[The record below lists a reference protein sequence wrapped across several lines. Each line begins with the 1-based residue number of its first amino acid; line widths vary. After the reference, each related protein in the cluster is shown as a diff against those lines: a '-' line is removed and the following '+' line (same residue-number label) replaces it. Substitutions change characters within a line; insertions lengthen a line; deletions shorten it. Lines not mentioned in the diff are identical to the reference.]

1 MNGDISRIPIQSL
14 SAVVSLT
21 DIIPELPLPAPL
33 HAESS
38 AETLLLGSKIPVDT
52 FQCLRFGH
60 DRLVG
65 CLSKALGNV
74 CTNNIDFKEGFASD
88 VIDPHL
94 LPEPLV
100 SFLRKLPNFEQNRG
114 FYGLSYES
122 FNPVNNISTT
132 HKVLPGSWCSSSD
145 QPLSTELHPYP
156 NSFEEPTESPNK
168 RKKKRKKKKHKHCDD
183 GDTSGTGGESNAT
196 TPAACS
202 GTTPNKFEDNSLSPS
217 STYGIVKVNADTK
230 KLSLKIFKRPAN
242 DGSQPVFMVEQL
254 GGVEPNKKEKKKKR
268 NKEKDREH
276 RPHHEVRSKPDSHS
290 SPAEVHIQ
298 QNELSIDLTPQTYN
312 TPIPNIPLSTVTPC
326 ENRKSSELTPST
338 FTASCR
344 PSLKDPQLDLSLI
357 TSEGLFENLNS
368 INNLYQQPQSVSTSS
383 LPSTPASLSGNGKVM
398 TSSSCAPS
406 SCTYSFDGAQT
417 NVFTTKSNMFYE
429 LLRNNDPPITLKHI
443 AEGVPSDLVTSNS
456 SIPNTMGSM
465 CNMMDFASSFL
476 QNEIL
481 ASNSSCNN
489 LPLGITSLTTCD
501 SSSIQ
506 KTGFPLQPSSTT
518 SFLVAS
524 HLIDS
529 SHSSVVTASD
539 STFDVLGGILNSSGY
554 VSVTDVSPAAFA
566 ANFDMPGLPPDS
578 SNHHVPMGLASY
590 LSAPNQVVTNSQN
603 PNDYRTQN
611 REPVR
616 GDSNLSS
623 TITSTP
629 QPWWKRKSNSVLAR
643 RKRRKNELEDLQS
656 WTINYPVSGPG
667 LSKSTCERTKC
678 PDERT
683 WDDAIGSY
691 SQVLGER
698 VKKRKRMVK
707 QGGNFDSDFVFE
719 HDKDY
724 PNEGDSDR
732 GSNEPNGTIDL
743 TNDSTE
749 TSETAHN
756 IREMRSGA
764 ANRSYAGMDDEDEEA
779 SASQTA
785 CSNGSS
791 NARRRKKLDDDE
803 PFEVRLKEPIE
814 ARFPHI
820 RKAGESTRKRRERV
834 NFGIMASNNL
844 PNQRNNPRES
854 LVGGEMGSVKR
865 FLHKLST
872 VLESI
877 EETDFLKSLGGV
889 PNSDDQLR
897 KFNCEDVNSYPDND
911 SLPTEAVISAE
922 DLAEFCRDAAKLN
935 SMGVANQIPTGRLLN
950 FLTLLLL
957 NIRDGANVIAILR
970 PEEEADAHES
980 KLWKEV
986 AMERVMR
993 SMNSGLT
1000 ALLLMTSKEMPRE
1013 VYVEDVIERT
1023 VHSVRFQLFNC
1034 IYPEFD
1040 PAYRVENTAK
1050 ENQSSIKS
1058 RRARERDAQK
1068 PKSTIHLY
1076 HKLVEIVSNLS
1087 KLVKMQRLTDS
1098 LVLTLSSVGVSVFF
1112 VENVSELQLAAL
1124 ELVTAIFSRYET
1136 HRKLIMEEIL
1146 ASLSRLPSSKKNLRS
1161 YRLNSEDSIQMLTA
1175 LSLLLVQSVVSL
1187 PDPSP
1192 SNSEQNANVF
1202 YQTSNVSAATDG
1214 GLVQKAD
1221 DEVTIINSYHNALRT
1236 AHTFLLVFLRKST
1249 MKGEDDYRIIFE
1261 NFVNDLLLA
1270 VNKPEWPAS
1279 EVMLSL
1285 LGSLLVQQFNNKSLD
1300 QSVRVASVD
1309 YLGTVASTLRRDA
1322 VTSQLREHDIDA
1334 VIRDLLEGSQ
1344 SDEDEDDSED
1354 ESQEFAD
1361 TKIDAIKEINGDR
1374 ESNSEVDRNKSESDI
1389 RSIDSTSTTGTPVR
1403 HSENGYGSSNAKSVT
1418 TELYTKYSKAKTI
1431 KSKRSE
1437 NKDKYADPVS
1447 QLDRVQALRDAI
1459 LDYLA
1464 AEETSPTAVY
1474 ARKFYLAQWL
1484 NDCTKET
1491 ERAQRSALQKKNQNT
1506 VLNGNGGGI
1515 CVSKCL
1521 SDVDHALVL
1530 GVAERR
1536 RQHILSKVR
1545 EAPHSWRQRR
1555 CLWKNSLPPNEKLKQ
1570 SSNMCVTDLKQETS
1584 LIFQGTLDYEDCCLV
1599 CRYLASLRPFSQS
1612 FDVYLSQICKL
1623 LSESS
1628 VAVRTKALR
1637 CLSAVVEADPNVL
1650 ARADIERAVHSRLLD
1665 TSTSVREAAVDL
1677 LGRFLSCRPELTA
1690 QYYPMLAER
1699 IRDKGVSVRKRVI
1712 RILRDICLE
1721 QPDFPRVAEICVKM
1735 IRRVNDEEGIKKLVH
1750 EVFQAMWFTP
1760 VRERETVKLL
1770 RKVMNITDVVGACKD
1785 TGYEWFEQFLRTLLK
1800 KEETEK
1806 IKPVEK
1812 ACKQIADCLVQNIMR
1827 LEEISSQSNQ
1837 RLVACFATLHLLT
1850 KIRPELMVQYTMVL
1864 QPYLSIRCNEA
1875 ADAHV
1880 LHYVARILEATL
1892 PLMEHPSET
1901 LVAQLEEDMV
1911 RLTLRH
1917 GKMVLESCV
1926 ACLGAVVNRVSK
1938 NYSLARDCFTR
1949 FFNALQKF
1957 RSELSDDTDRKIP
1970 PTIRPS
1976 ILRALFTVGLLCKHF
1991 DADVFR
1997 SSKNA
2002 NIRDQVFETLMFF
2015 TEQVKSDIEMR
2026 KKALSGLGFLCTRH
2040 HELLCGPRLCKFY
2053 HDLLQAP
2060 CDEAKSKSTDHH
2072 LELKCIVL
2080 ENLLNF
2086 FLEEEK
2092 RMLEADAK
2100 WKASQHQ
2107 ESLKE
2112 MGDIASGMGSSVA
2125 QMYLKDILESFFSPF
2140 FNVRLTALSV
2150 ITTILRQGL
2159 VHPVQ
2164 TVPYLIAMQSDI
2176 DPNIRI
2182 KADAQLQEI
2191 DTKFPGFLTM
2201 RAAQGVNL
2209 SYRLQL
2215 VLYDEIREKLK
2226 SNSGGHCLQ
2235 QLGSPEPSNVHKSTH
2250 SITASRRNIRNRTD
2264 ADNLSFDDS
2273 AKCSPTTNVSESQ
2286 SISNVPEDSY
2296 GAVRGTR
2303 DPFSEIPSA
2312 LNSHLYSMLRNN
2324 KSQRR
2329 SLLNGLISL
2338 FDDSQKIPLSQL
2350 VYVADNLAHFPYQ
2363 SQEEPLFVIHHI
2375 DLMVSM
2381 AGSGVLNNVREA
2393 LFPEL
2398 KAALEAVVAAQLEAD
2413 AKSRAQIELQLRTE
2427 LQAQQVASVD
2437 ATNRG
2442 DHETA
2447 GLFADQIQHTIQR
2460 INSLNSSN
2468 PPIIRSNSSISD
2480 FPAGAIPGIEGVSH
2494 VDLGPFEVEEEE
2506 DPIALLDRLSK
2517 SRQTSL
2523 PIVRDAIRTSRACVL
2538 LLTLKHFLKE
2548 CYSITDGKIQR
2559 YSPSDSTKLWEKP
2572 LTRRVGIHFH
2582 PIPCL
2587 KVAGMEIH
2595 KSYSHIAYSSQASI
2609 KTDHKFVDSSNPNI
2623 NKMDDDEECIN
2634 EMQSL
2639 IRDYL
2644 DFRKLILTIDPPG
2657 EEEVGP
2663 DDLNSSVQS
2672 GGAVVDDRLNTVSDI
2687 SQLSKG
2693 RPLRTVV
2700 PQLHNKS
2707 SEDENDSDDSNAGG
2721 ASRLMLAQS
2730 APTKKRKPALNL
2742 RGNLRNS
2749 SGRNAKNK
2757 RKRRKRFTMAASS
2770 SGEESESAD
2779 ESEPSDPDY

>member
-33 HAESS
+33 HAGSS
-38 AETLLLGSKIPVDT
+38 VETLLHDSRISIDA

-65 CLSKALGNV
+65 CLSEALGSV
-74 CTNNIDFKEGFASD
+74 CTDNIDFKEGFASD
-88 VIDPHL
+88 IIDPHL

-100 SFLRKLPNFEQNRG
+100 SSLKKLPNFEQKRG
-114 FYGLSYES
+114 FCGLSYES
-122 FNPVNNISTT
+122 FNPVNSVSSAY
-132 HKVLPGSWCSSSD
+132 KVQPGSWCSSLD
-145 QPLSTELHPYP
+145 QPPSTEHHHYS
-156 NSFEEPTESPNK
+156 NSLEEPIESPSK
-168 RKKKRKKKKHKHCDD
+168 KKKKRKKKKHKYCDD

-196 TPAACS
+196 TPAAYG
-202 GTTPNKFEDNSLSPS
+202 GTTPNKLEDNSLSPT

-254 GGVEPNKKEKKKKR
+254 GGVEPVKKEKKKKR
-268 NKEKDREH
+268 NREKDREH
-276 RPHHEVRSKPDSHS
+276 RSHHEVRSKLDSHS
-290 SPAEVHIQ
+290 SPVEIHVQ
-298 QNELSIDLTPQTYN
+298 QNELSIDLPIQTRN
-312 TPIPNIPLSTVTPC
+312 TPSNSPLSTVTPN
-326 ENRKSSELTPST
+326 ENCKGSELIPST
-338 FTASCR
+338 FTESCQL
-344 PSLKDPQLDLSLI
+344 SMKDPSQLDLSLI
-357 TSEGLFENLNS
+357 ASEGLFENLNS
-368 INNLYQQPQSVSTSS
+368 MNNLYQQPQSVSTSS
-383 LPSTPASLSGNGKVM
+383 LPSTPASMSGNGMVV
-398 TSSSCAPS
+398 TSSNCAPT
-406 SCTYSFDGAQT
+406 CTYSFDTNQT

-429 LLRNNDPPITLKHI
+429 LLRGNDPNMTLKHV
-443 AEGVPSDLVTSNS
+443 ADGLPSDFVASNS
-456 SIPNTMGSM
+456 SACTVVPNTLGSV
-465 CNMMDFASSFL
+465 CNMMDFASNFL
-476 QNEIL
+476 QNEML
-481 ASNSSCNN
+481 SSNSCINF
-489 LPLGITSLTTCD
+489 PLGTASLATCD
-501 SSSIQ
+501 SSTVQ
-506 KTGFPLQPSSTT
+506 RTGFPVQPSSTTT

-529 SHSSVVTASD
+529 SHSSVVTAAD

-554 VSVTDVSPAAFA
+554 ASVTDVSPAAFA
-566 ANFDMPGLPPDS
+566 ANFDMSGLPPDS
-578 SNHHVPMGLASY
+578 STHHVPMGLASY
-590 LSAPNQVVTNSQN
+590 LSAPNQITNTQIL
-603 PNDYRTQN
+603 NDYRTQN
-611 REPVR
+611 QPART
-616 GDSNLSS
+616 DSNLLS

-629 QPWWKRKSNSVLAR
+629 QPWWKRKSNSVLRR

-656 WTINYPVSGPG
+656 WTVNYPVSGPG
-667 LSKSTCERTKC
+667 LSKSASERTKG

-698 VKKRKRMVK
+698 VKRRKRMVR
-707 QGGNFDSDFVFE
+707 QGGNFDSDFHVSRIYVKQE
-719 HDKDY
+719 
-724 PNEGDSDR
+724 N
-732 GSNEPNGTIDL
+732 L
-743 TNDSTE
+743 
-749 TSETAHN
+749 
-756 IREMRSGA
+756 
-764 ANRSYAGMDDEDEEA
+764 
-779 SASQTA
+779 
-785 CSNGSS
+785 
-791 NARRRKKLDDDE
+791 
-803 PFEVRLKEPIE
+803 
-814 ARFPHI
+814 
-820 RKAGESTRKRRERV
+820 RV
-834 NFGIMASNNL
+834 NDVNAEQS
-844 PNQRNNPRES
+844 
-854 LVGGEMGSVKR
+854 VGGETGSVKR
-865 FLHKLST
+865 FLNKLST

-877 EETDFLKSLGGV
+877 EETDFLRSLGGV

-897 KFNCEDVNSYPDND
+897 KSNCEDVISYLDKE
-911 SLPTEAVISAE
+911 SLSTETIISSE

-935 SMGVANQIPTGRLLN
+935 SIGVANQIPTGQLLN

-957 NIRDGANVIAILR
+957 NIRDGANVIAVLR

-1000 ALLLMTSKEMPRE
+1000 ALLLMTSKDMPRE

-1023 VHSVRFQLFNC
+1023 VYSVRFQLFNC
-1034 IYPEFD
+1034 IFPEFD

-1068 PKSTIHLY
+1068 PKSIIHLY

-1087 KLVKMQRLTDS
+1087 KLVKIQRLTDS

-1124 ELVTAIFSRYET
+1124 ELVTAIFAQYET

-1175 LSLLLVQSVVSL
+1175 LALLLVQSVISL

-1192 SNSEQNANVF
+1192 LNSEQNTNVF
-1202 YQTSNVSAATDG
+1202 YQSSNVSVSTDG

-1285 LGSLLVQQFNNKSLD
+1285 LGSLLVQQFNNKALD

-1322 VTSQLREHDIDA
+1322 VTSQLKEHDIDA
-1334 VIRDLLEGSQ
+1334 VIRDLLDGNQ
-1344 SDEDEDDSED
+1344 SDEDEEDSEEELQD
-1354 ESQEFAD
+1354 LD
-1361 TKIDAIKEINGDR
+1361 TKTDDTKEINGDR
-1374 ESNSEVDRNKSESDI
+1374 ESSSEVDRNKSESDI
-1389 RSIDSTSTTGTPVR
+1389 HSVGSASTTETPIR
-1403 HSENGYGSSNAKSVT
+1403 HNENGYSSTNTKSVAKVID
-1418 TELYTKYSKAKTI
+1418 TKIPKDKVI
-1431 KSKRSE
+1431 KSKRSGH
-1437 NKDKYADPVS
+1437 KDKYTDPIS

-1464 AEETSPTAVY
+1464 AEEASPTAVY

-1491 ERAQRSALQKKNQNT
+1491 ERAQRSAVQKKNQNA
-1506 VLNGNGGGI
+1506 VLNGNGETVCATKGF
-1515 CVSKCL
+1515 SEA
-1521 SDVDHALVL
+1521 DQALIL
-1530 GVAERR
+1530 AVAERR

-1545 EAPHSWRQRR
+1545 EAPQSWRQRR
-1555 CLWKNSLPPNEKLKQ
+1555 CLWSNSLPSNEKTKQ
-1570 SSNMCVTDLKQETS
+1570 SANICISDSNQETT

-1612 FDVYLSQICKL
+1612 FDVYLSQICRL

-1650 ARADIERAVHSRLLD
+1650 ARVDIERAVHSRLLD

-1806 IKPVEK
+1806 VKPVEK

-1837 RLVACFATLHLLT
+1837 RLVACLATLHLLT

-1875 ADAHV
+1875 SDAHV

-1957 RSELSDDTDRKIP
+1957 RNELSDDSERKIS

-2060 CDEAKSKSTDHH
+2060 CDEAKPKPSDHH

-2140 FNVRLTALSV
+2140 FTVRLTALSV

-2215 VLYDEIREKLK
+2215 VLYNELREKLK
-2226 SNSGGHCLQ
+2226 GNSEG
-2235 QLGSPEPSNVHKSTH
+2235 EV
-2250 SITASRRNIRNRTD
+2250 
-2264 ADNLSFDDS
+2264 
-2273 AKCSPTTNVSESQ
+2273 
-2286 SISNVPEDSY
+2286 
-2296 GAVRGTR
+2296 
-2303 DPFSEIPSA
+2303 PSA
-2312 LNSHLYSMLRNN
+2312 MNSHLYSMLRNN

-2363 SQEEPLFVIHHI
+2363 SQEEPLFVVHHI

-2381 AGSGVLNNVREA
+2381 AGSGVLKNVREA

-2398 KAALEAVVAAQLEAD
+2398 KAALEAVVAAQLETD
-2413 AKSRAQIELQLRTE
+2413 AKNRAQMELQLSAE
-2427 LQAQQVASVD
+2427 LQAQQVASAD
-2437 ATNRG
+2437 AMSRG

-2447 GLFADQIQHTIQR
+2447 GLLADQIQHTIQR

-2468 PPIIRSNSSISD
+2468 PSIMSSNASLSE
-2480 FPAGAIPGIEGVSH
+2480 FPSGALIGTEGVSR
-2494 VDLGPFEVEEEE
+2494 VDLGPFEIEEEE
-2506 DPIALLDRLSK
+2506 DPIALFDRLSK
-2517 SRQTSL
+2517 TRQTSL
-2523 PIVRDAIRTSRACVL
+2523 AIVRDAMRTSRACVL
-2538 LLTLKHFLKE
+2538 LLTLKQFLKE
-2548 CYSITDGKIQR
+2548 SYCITDGKIQR
-2559 YSPSDSTKLWEKP
+2559 YSPSDSAKLWEKP
-2572 LTRRVGIHFH
+2572 LTRRVGVHFH

-2587 KVAGMEIH
+2587 KAAGMEIN
-2595 KSYSHIAYSSQASI
+2595 KSDSHILCNSQSSVR
-2609 KTDHKFVDSSNPNI
+2609 TDNSSVELSNPND
-2623 NKMDDDEECIN
+2623 KQADSGEEMIN

-2657 EEEVGP
+2657 EEELGP
-2663 DDLNSSVQS
+2663 DDLNTSVQS
-2672 GGAVVDDRLNTVSDI
+2672 GGPTNDDRLNTVSD
-2687 SQLSKG
+2687 STQLSKG
-2693 RPLRTVV
+2693 RSVRTLV
-2700 PQLHNKS
+2700 PQLHSKS
-2707 SEDENDSDDSNAGG
+2707 SEDDNDSEDSNAGG

-2742 RGNLRNS
+2742 RGNLKNPLARNT
-2749 SGRNAKNK
+2749 KNK
-2757 RKRRKRFTMAASS
+2757 RKRRKRCIMAASS
-2770 SGEESESAD
+2770 SGEESDSAD

>member
-21 DIIPELPLPAPL
+21 DIIPELPLPTPL
-33 HAESS
+33 HSGSS
-38 AETLLLGSKIPVDT
+38 AETLLYDPSHSLH
-52 FQCLRFGH
+52 FGH
-60 DRLVG
+60 AQLVG
-65 CLSKALGNV
+65 YLSEALGNV

-88 VIDPHL
+88 IIDPNL

-100 SFLRKLPNFEQNRG
+100 SSLKKLPVFEQKRG
-114 FYGLSYES
+114 FYGLSSQES
-122 FNPVNNISTT
+122 YHQPSSW
-132 HKVLPGSWCSSSD
+132 GSSLD
-145 QPLSTELHPYP
+145 QPLSSETHLYP
-156 NSFEEPTESPNK
+156 NSFEEPSGSPNK
-168 RKKKRKKKKHKHCDD
+168 KKKKRKKKKHKHYED
-183 GDTSGTGGESNAT
+183 GDTSETGGESNAT
-196 TPAACS
+196 TPAACG
-202 GTTPNKFEDNSLSPS
+202 GTTPNKFDDNCLSPA
-217 STYGIVKVNADTK
+217 STYGVVKVNDDTK
-230 KLSLKIFKRPAN
+230 KLSLKIFKRPTN
-242 DGSQPVFMVEQL
+242 DGSQPVFMVEQV
-254 GGVEPNKKEKKKKR
+254 GGAEPVKKEKKKKR
-268 NKEKDREH
+268 NKEKDRDH
-276 RPHHEVRSKPDSHS
+276 RLHHEISK
-290 SPAEVHIQ
+290 SPAERHVQ
-298 QNELSIDLTPQTYN
+298 QTTPSSVDMTVKTHN
-312 TPIPNIPLSTVTPC
+312 TPTTNSPASTPAANDGC
-326 ENRKSSELTPST
+326 KILESTPST
-338 FTASCR
+338 FIHNCHS
-344 PSLKDPQLDLSLI
+344 KDPSQLDLSLM
-357 TSEGLFENLNS
+357 TSEGLFDNLNS
-368 INNLYQQPQSVSTSS
+368 MSNLYQQPQSQSTSS
-383 LPSTPASLSGNGKVM
+383 LPSTPASSSGNGRAL
-398 TSSSCAPS
+398 TSSGCAPFT
-406 SCTYSFDGAQT
+406 CTYSISETTQA
-417 NVFTTKSNMFYE
+417 NAFTCKSNMFYE
-429 LLRNNDPPITLKHI
+429 LLRNNDPTMALKHL
-443 AEGVPSDLVTSNS
+443 ADSVPNDLFIPS
-456 SIPNTMGSM
+456 SSSAPNALGSV
-465 CNMMDFASSFL
+465 CNMMDFASNFL
-476 QNEIL
+476 QNEML
-481 ASNSSCNN
+481 SSNSSYNQF
-489 LPLGITSLTTCD
+489 PLGINSLANCD
-501 SSSIQ
+501 SSTVPRIN
-506 KTGFPLQPSSTT
+506 FPSQPSTT
-518 SFLVAS
+518 NASSFLVAS

-529 SHSSVVTASD
+529 SQSSTVTAAD
-539 STFDVLGGILNSSGY
+539 STFDVLGGILSNSCY
-554 VSVTDVSPAAFA
+554 TPVTDVCPATFA

-578 SNHHVPMGLASY
+578 STHHVPMGIASY
-590 LSAPNQVVTNSQN
+590 LSAPTQTVTSVQNQ
-603 PNDYRTQN
+603 NDSRIQS
-611 REPVR
+611 RESVR
-616 GDSNLSS
+616 MDSTP

-629 QPWWKRKSNSVLAR
+629 QPWWKRKSNSVLRR

-656 WTINYPVSGPG
+656 WTVNYPVSGPG
-667 LSKSTCERTKC
+667 MSKSVAERTKG

-698 VKKRKRMVK
+698 AKKRKRMVK
-707 QGGNFDSDFVFE
+707 QGGNLDPDYVFE

-724 PNEGDSDR
+724 PNDGDSDH
-732 GSNEPNGTIDL
+732 GSSEPSGTLDL
-743 TNDSTE
+743 TNDSAGTNE
-749 TSETAHN
+749 TTHN
-756 IREMRSGA
+756 TREMRSGA
-764 ANRSYAGMDDEDEEA
+764 ANRSYAGMDDDDEEVLTGH
-779 SASQTA
+779 TA
-785 CSNGSS
+785 CPNGSS
-791 NARRRKKLDDDE
+791 SARRRKKLDDDE
-803 PFEVRLKEPIE
+803 PFEVRLKEPVE

-820 RKAGESTRKRRERV
+820 RKASESARKRRERV
-834 NFGIMASNNL
+834 SFGVMSSNNL
-844 PNQRNNPRES
+844 PDKRNMSRDPNA
-854 LVGGEMGSVKR
+854 GGETGSLKR
-865 FLHKLST
+865 FLNRLSNI
-872 VLESI
+872 LESI
-877 EETDFLKSLGGV
+877 EETELLKSLDGISNV
-889 PNSDDQLR
+889 DDHSRKPNG
-897 KFNCEDVNSYPDND
+897 EDGFPYADKE
-911 SLPTEAVISAE
+911 SLLTETVISAE

-935 SMGVANQIPTGRLLN
+935 SVGVANQIPTGRLLN

-957 NIRDGANVIAILR
+957 NIRDGANVIAVLR

-1000 ALLLMTSKEMPRE
+1000 ALLLMTSKDMPRE

-1040 PAYRVENTAK
+1040 PAYRVENAAK

-1068 PKSTIHLY
+1068 PKSIIHLY
-1076 HKLVEIVSNLS
+1076 HKLVEIISNLS

-1112 VENVSELQLAAL
+1112 VENVGELQLAAL
-1124 ELVTAIFSRYET
+1124 ELVTAIFAQYET
-1136 HRKLIMEEIL
+1136 HRSLIMEEIL
-1146 ASLSRLPSSKKNLRS
+1146 ASLSRLPSSKRNLRT

-1175 LSLLLVQSVVSL
+1175 LALLLVQSVVNL

-1192 SNSEQNANVF
+1192 MNSDNSHAP
-1202 YQTSNVSAATDG
+1202 YQCPTAAASSDG
-1214 GLVQKAD
+1214 NTLQKAD

-1322 VTSQLREHDIDA
+1322 VTSQLKENDVDA
-1334 VIRDLLEGSQ
+1334 VIRDLLEGNQ
-1344 SDEDEDDSED
+1344 SDDDEDDSEED
-1354 ESQEFAD
+1354 SQDNVKTDD
-1361 TKIDAIKEINGDR
+1361 TGDINGEH
-1374 ESNSEVDRNKSESDI
+1374 ESNLDVDKNKSESDI
-1389 RSIDSTSTTGTPVR
+1389 HSVDSVSTTETPKYPNG
-1403 HSENGYGSSNAKSVT
+1403 NGYNCTNLKSINKVEEAKCV
-1418 TELYTKYSKAKTI
+1418 K
-1431 KSKRSE
+1431 
-1437 NKDKYADPVS
+1437 NKGVKQKKEERNKHVDPIS

-1464 AEETSPTAVY
+1464 AEEASPTAVY

-1491 ERAQRSALQKKNQNT
+1491 ERAQRSVIQKKNQNAIM
-1506 VLNGNGGGI
+1506 NGEI
-1515 CVSKCL
+1515 EATSATKSL
-1521 SDVDHALVL
+1521 SDVDQEIVL
-1530 GVAERR
+1530 AIAERR

-1545 EAPHSWRQRR
+1545 EAPQAWRQRR
-1555 CLWKNSLPPNEKLKQ
+1555 CLWNNSLPLNEKQKQ
-1570 SSNMCVTDLKQETS
+1570 SGNICSPDAIHETT
-1584 LIFQGTLDYEDCCLV
+1584 LVFQGTLDYEDCCLV

-1650 ARADIERAVHSRLLD
+1650 ARVDIERAVHSRLLD

-1750 EVFQAMWFTP
+1750 EVFQTMWFTP

-1800 KEETEK
+1800 KEEAEK
-1806 IKPVEK
+1806 VKPVEK

-1837 RLVACFATLHLLT
+1837 RLVACLATLHLLT

-1864 QPYLSIRCNEA
+1864 QPYLSIRCNNVS
-1875 ADAHV
+1875 DAQV

-1892 PLMEHPSET
+1892 PLVEHPSET
-1901 LVAQLEEDMV
+1901 FVAQLEEDMV

-1926 ACLGAVVNRVSK
+1926 ACLGAVVNKVSK

-1957 RSELSDDTDRKIP
+1957 RNELSDDPERKIC
-1970 PTIRPS
+1970 PTIRPT

-1991 DADVFR
+1991 DADVFQ
-1997 SSKNA
+1997 SSKTS

-2053 HDLLQAP
+2053 HDLLQAS
-2060 CDEAKSKSTDHH
+2060 CDDIKSKQCDHQ
-2072 LELKCIVL
+2072 LELKYIVL

-2100 WKASQHQ
+2100 WKARQHQ

-2125 QMYLKDILESFFSPF
+2125 QTYLRDILESFFSPF
-2140 FNVRLTALSV
+2140 FTVRLTALSV

-2159 VHPVQ
+2159 IHPVQ
-2164 TVPYLIAMQSDI
+2164 TVPYLIAMQTDV

-2209 SYRLQL
+2209 SYRLQI
-2215 VLYDEIREKLK
+2215 VLYNELREKPK
-2226 SNSGGHCLQ
+2226 VNPSGSSQ
-2235 QLGSPEPSNVHKSTH
+2235 QIGSPELSSVHKSTNII
-2250 SITASRRNIRNRTD
+2250 SVRRSSRNKVETD
-2264 ADNLSFDDS
+2264 SLGSDDNSRCTL
-2273 AKCSPTTNVSESQ
+2273 PTNVPDHQ
-2286 SISNVPEDSY
+2286 SSFNVPEDSF
-2296 GAVRGTR
+2296 GAIRGTR
-2303 DPFSEIPSA
+2303 DPFSEVPTA
-2312 LNSHLYSMLRNN
+2312 LNSNLYSMLRNN

-2338 FDDSQKIPLSQL
+2338 FDDSQRISLSQL

-2363 SQEEPLFVIHHI
+2363 SQEEPLFVVHHI

-2413 AKSRAQIELQLRTE
+2413 AKNRAQMEMQLRAE
-2427 LQAQQVASVD
+2427 LQAQHAASTE
-2437 ATNRG
+2437 ALSRG
-2442 DHETA
+2442 DHATA
-2447 GLFADQIQHTIQR
+2447 GLFNDQIQHTIQR

-2468 PPIIRSNSSISD
+2468 PAVIGSSSSTTELSSNTLSGRESFSR
-2480 FPAGAIPGIEGVSH
+2480 
-2494 VDLGPFEVEEEE
+2494 VDLGPFEIEEEE
-2506 DPIALLDRLSK
+2506 DPVALFDRLSK
-2517 SRQTSL
+2517 SRQTTL
-2523 PIVRDAIRTSRACVL
+2523 PIMRDAIRTSRACVL
-2538 LLTLKHFLKE
+2538 LLTLKQFLKE
-2548 CYSITDGKIQR
+2548 SYCITDGKIQR
-2559 YSPSDSTKLWEKP
+2559 YSPSDSAKLWEKP
-2572 LTRRVGIHFH
+2572 LTRRVGVHFH
-2582 PIPCL
+2582 PLPCL
-2587 KVAGMEIH
+2587 KAAGMELH
-2595 KSYSHIAYSSQASI
+2595 KSELVSHSQPSVKSDLNTEENLSAEDVAE
-2609 KTDHKFVDSSNPNI
+2609 K
-2623 NKMDDDEECIN
+2623 DEDIECTS

-2639 IRDYL
+2639 VQDYL

-2657 EEEVGP
+2657 EEELGAE
-2663 DDLNSSVQS
+2663 DLNTSLQS
-2672 GGAVVDDRLNTVSDI
+2672 LGGTVADDPCNTASDCAQLN
-2687 SQLSKG
+2687 KG
-2693 RPLRTVV
+2693 RSLRTVV

-2707 SEDENDSDDSNAGG
+2707 SEEDNDSDDSNAGG

-2730 APTKKRKPALNL
+2730 APTKRRKPTLGA
-2742 RGNLRNS
+2742 RTAIRNPIN
-2749 SGRNAKNK
+2749 RNTKKK
-2757 RKRRKRFTMAASS
+2757 RRRRKRCTMAASS
-2770 SGEESESAD
+2770 SGEESDSAD

>member
-33 HAESS
+33 NAGSS
-38 AETLLLGSKIPVDT
+38 VETLLHDSKISIDA

-60 DRLVG
+60 DGLVG
-65 CLSKALGNV
+65 CLSEALGSV

-100 SFLRKLPNFEQNRG
+100 SSLKKLPDFDKKRG
-114 FYGLSYES
+114 FYGLSY
-122 FNPVNNISTT
+122 PVNS
-132 HKVLPGSWCSSSD
+132 VSSAYRVEPGSWCQSLD
-145 QPLSTELHPYP
+145 QPQSTELHHYP

-168 RKKKRKKKKHKHCDD
+168 KKKKRKKKKHKYCDD

-196 TPAACS
+196 TPAACD
-202 GTTPNKFEDNSLSPS
+202 GITPNKFEDNSLSPT

-254 GGVEPNKKEKKKKR
+254 GGVEPVKKEKKKKR
-268 NKEKDREH
+268 SKEKDREH
-276 RPHHEVRSKPDSHS
+276 RFHHEVRSKSDIHS
-290 SPAEVHIQ
+290 SPLGVHVQ
-298 QNELSIDLTPQTYN
+298 QHELSIDLPTQAHNAPTSN
-312 TPIPNIPLSTVTPC
+312 SPLSTVTPN
-326 ENRKSSELTPST
+326 ENCKSSEFIPST
-338 FTASCR
+338 FNESCQLSIKN
-344 PSLKDPQLDLSLI
+344 PSQLDLSLI
-357 TSEGLFENLNS
+357 TSEGLFENLS
-368 INNLYQQPQSVSTSS
+368 SMDNLYQQPQSVSTSS
-383 LPSTPASLSGNGKVM
+383 LPSTPASISGNGKVM
-398 TSSSCAPS
+398 TSINCAPS
-406 SCTYSFDGAQT
+406 TCTYSFDTAQA

-429 LLRNNDPPITLKHI
+429 LLRSNDPNITLKHV
-443 AEGVPSDLVTSNS
+443 ADSLPNDLVTSNS
-456 SIPNTMGSM
+456 SVCTAIPNTLGSV
-465 CNMMDFASSFL
+465 CNMMDFASNFL
-476 QNEIL
+476 QNEML
-481 ASNSSCNN
+481 PSNSSCINF
-489 LPLGITSLTTCD
+489 PLGIASSATCD
-501 SSSIQ
+501 SSNVQ
-506 KTGFPLQPSSTT
+506 KTGFPVQPSNATT
-518 SFLVAS
+518 SSFLVAS

-529 SHSSVVTASD
+529 SHSSVVTAAD

-554 VSVTDVSPAAFA
+554 ASVTDVSPAAFA
-566 ANFDMPGLPPDS
+566 ANFDMSGLPPDS
-578 SNHHVPMGLASY
+578 SSHHVPMGLASY
-590 LSAPNQVVTNSQN
+590 LSAPNQGVTNTQN
-603 PNDYRTQN
+603 PNEYRTQN
-611 REPVR
+611 REPVCA
-616 GDSNLSS
+616 GPHLSS

-629 QPWWKRKSNSVLAR
+629 QPWWKRKSNSVLRR

-656 WTINYPVSGPG
+656 WTVNYPVSGPG
-667 LSKSTCERTKC
+667 LSKSTSERTKG

-698 VKKRKRMVK
+698 VKRRKRMVR
-707 QGGNFDSDFVFE
+707 QGGNLDSDFVFE

-732 GSNEPNGTIDL
+732 GSNEPNGTIEL
-743 TNDSTE
+743 TNDSTGTNE
-749 TSETAHN
+749 IAHN

-764 ANRSYAGMDDEDEEA
+764 ANRSYAGMDEEDEEA
-779 SASQTA
+779 STSQTG

-791 NARRRKKLDDDE
+791 NARKRKKLDDDE
-803 PFEVRLKEPIE
+803 PFEVRLKEPVE

-834 NFGIMASNNL
+834 NFGIMTLNNL
-844 PNQRNNPRES
+844 SAQRNNPREQI
-854 LVGGEMGSVKR
+854 VGGETGSVKR
-865 FLHKLST
+865 FLNKLST

-877 EETDFLKSLGGV
+877 EETDFLKSFGGI

-897 KFNCEDVNSYPDND
+897 KSNTEEIISYPDKE
-911 SLPTEAVISAE
+911 SLSTEAIISAE

-935 SMGVANQIPTGRLLN
+935 SIGVANQIPTGQLLN

-957 NIRDGANVIAILR
+957 NIRDGSNVIALLR

-1000 ALLLMTSKEMPRE
+1000 ALLLMTSKDMPRE

-1058 RRARERDAQK
+1058 RRARERDAQR
-1068 PKSTIHLY
+1068 PKSIIHLY

-1124 ELVTAIFSRYET
+1124 ELVTAIFAQYES

-1175 LSLLLVQSVVSL
+1175 LALLLVQSVVSL

-1192 SNSEQNANVF
+1192 LSSEYNPNVF
-1202 YQTSNVSAATDG
+1202 YQTSNVSVPTNGA
-1214 GLVQKAD
+1214 LIQKAD

-1300 QSVRVASVD
+1300 QNVRVASVD

-1322 VTSQLREHDIDA
+1322 VTSQLKEHDIDA
-1334 VIRDLLEGSQ
+1334 VIRDLLEGNQ
-1344 SDEDEDDSED
+1344 SDEDEEDSE
-1354 ESQEFAD
+1354 EELQEDVD
-1361 TKIDAIKEINGDR
+1361 TKTDDLKEMNGDR
-1374 ESNSEVDRNKSESDI
+1374 GSNSEVDRNKSESDI
-1389 RSIDSTSTTGTPVR
+1389 HSVGSASTTGTPIR
-1403 HSENGYGSSNAKSVT
+1403 HNENGYSSTNSKSVT
-1418 TELYTKYSKAKTI
+1418 RVVETKCSEEKVRSKKT
-1431 KSKRSE
+1431 E
-1437 NKDKYADPVS
+1437 NKNKYTDPIS

-1464 AEETSPTAVY
+1464 AEESSPTAVY

-1491 ERAQRSALQKKNQNT
+1491 ERAQRSVVQKKSQNA
-1506 VLNGNGGGI
+1506 VLNGNGETI
-1515 CVSKCL
+1515 CATKGL
-1521 SDVDHALVL
+1521 SEVDQALIL
-1530 GVAERR
+1530 AVAERR

-1545 EAPHSWRQRR
+1545 EASQSWRQRR
-1555 CLWKNSLPPNEKLKQ
+1555 CLWSNSLPPNEKK
-1570 SSNMCVTDLKQETS
+1570 SANVCISDSNQETT
-1584 LIFQGTLDYEDCCLV
+1584 LILRGTLDYEDCCLV

-1650 ARADIERAVHSRLLD
+1650 ARVDIERAVHSRLLD

-1806 IKPVEK
+1806 VKPVEK

-1837 RLVACFATLHLLT
+1837 RLVACLATLHLLT

-1875 ADAHV
+1875 SDAHV

-1938 NYSLARDCFTR
+1938 NYSLVRDCFTR

-1957 RSELSDDTDRKIP
+1957 RSELSDDPERKIS

-1991 DADVFR
+1991 DANVFR
-1997 SSKNA
+1997 SNKNV

-2060 CDEAKSKSTDHH
+2060 CDEANSKPSDHH

-2140 FNVRLTALSV
+2140 FTVRLTALSV

-2215 VLYDEIREKLK
+2215 VLYNELREKLK
-2226 SNSGGHCLQ
+2226 GNSGGPLQ
-2235 QLGSPEPSNVHKSTH
+2235 QIGSPESSNLHKSTH
-2250 SITASRRNIRNRTD
+2250 PISAPRRNVRNRSE
-2264 ADNLSFDDS
+2264 ADSLGSDENP
-2273 AKCSPTTNVSESQ
+2273 KCSPPTNFSESQ
-2286 SISNVPEDSY
+2286 SLLNIPEDSF
-2296 GAVRGTR
+2296 GAIRGTR
-2303 DPFSEIPSA
+2303 DPFSEVPSA

-2338 FDDSQKIPLSQL
+2338 FDDSQ
-2350 VYVADNLAHFPYQ
+2350 
-2363 SQEEPLFVIHHI
+2363 
-2375 DLMVSM
+2375 
-2381 AGSGVLNNVREA
+2381 VR
-2393 LFPEL
+2393 
-2398 KAALEAVVAAQLEAD
+2398 
-2413 AKSRAQIELQLRTE
+2413 T
-2427 LQAQQVASVD
+2427 
-2437 ATNRG
+2437 
-2442 DHETA
+2442 H
-2447 GLFADQIQHTIQR
+2447 
-2460 INSLNSSN
+2460 SL
-2468 PPIIRSNSSISD
+2468 
-2480 FPAGAIPGIEGVSH
+2480 
-2494 VDLGPFEVEEEE
+2494 
-2506 DPIALLDRLSK
+2506 
-2517 SRQTSL
+2517 
-2523 PIVRDAIRTSRACVL
+2523 
-2538 LLTLKHFLKE
+2538 
-2548 CYSITDGKIQR
+2548 
-2559 YSPSDSTKLWEKP
+2559 
-2572 LTRRVGIHFH
+2572 
-2582 PIPCL
+2582 
-2587 KVAGMEIH
+2587 
-2595 KSYSHIAYSSQASI
+2595 
-2609 KTDHKFVDSSNPNI
+2609 
-2623 NKMDDDEECIN
+2623 
-2634 EMQSL
+2634 
-2639 IRDYL
+2639 
-2644 DFRKLILTIDPPG
+2644 
-2657 EEEVGP
+2657 
-2663 DDLNSSVQS
+2663 
-2672 GGAVVDDRLNTVSDI
+2672 
-2687 SQLSKG
+2687 
-2693 RPLRTVV
+2693 
-2700 PQLHNKS
+2700 
-2707 SEDENDSDDSNAGG
+2707 
-2721 ASRLMLAQS
+2721 
-2730 APTKKRKPALNL
+2730 
-2742 RGNLRNS
+2742 
-2749 SGRNAKNK
+2749 
-2757 RKRRKRFTMAASS
+2757 
-2770 SGEESESAD
+2770 
-2779 ESEPSDPDY
+2779 